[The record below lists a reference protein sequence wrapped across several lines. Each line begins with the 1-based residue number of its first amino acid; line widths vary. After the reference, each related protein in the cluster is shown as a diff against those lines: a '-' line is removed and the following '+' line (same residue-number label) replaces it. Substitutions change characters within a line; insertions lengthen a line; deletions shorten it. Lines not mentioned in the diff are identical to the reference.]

1 MQEWSAIIKTITD
14 KIGEFLNIF
23 DLSFLVSGA
32 ACLSSFYFIYTTLNE
47 AVDSINMPIAI
58 MAAYILGLLCF
69 TIGRWARKD
78 FRRKHYDEKFDHQMK
93 ETLDAHAIWNIAEY
107 KQYFRQDQSNY
118 SSLYVRIWADLRETK
133 NYRIS
138 LGIINRYW
146 VMAATY
152 DGLAIACFI
161 WLGALEF
168 WWWRNG
174 INLSGAIIPNNNL
187 AQISVSILMFL
198 ISVGISY
205 RCWCEAARY
214 SRHQVEE
221 IIATIASWKND
232 RGAQG

>member
-32 ACLSSFYFIYTTLNE
+32 ACLSGFYFICIILNK

-78 FRRKHYDEKFDHQMK
+78 FRRKNYGEKFNHQMK
-93 ETLDAHAIWNIAEY
+93 KTLDAHGVRNIEEY
-107 KQYFRQDQSNY
+107 KQYFRQEQNNY

-133 NYRIS
+133 DYRNS

-161 WLGALEF
+161 WLGALEY
-168 WWWRNG
+168 WWWSNG
-174 INLSGAIIPNNNL
+174 INLLGSTIPKTNFV
-187 AQISVSILMFL
+187 QIGVSVLILL

-205 RCWCEAARY
+205 RCWCEATRY

-232 RGAQG
+232 SDKKC